1 MSNFAALSTIAADS
15 EAAVAAAAAGLGPLF
30 GSIQPHLLETP
41 QNFIDDPVPL
51 IAKAA
56 SARLAYL
63 DAERAANDKSMT
75 PAALKRFTDRE
86 IERMEEAQAGFE
98 LRVAERVTTLERRC
112 EAGEEAVHAAVE
124 RCGERL
130 LSQTKLLAAELH
142 ERSVAEQCEKLAAM
156 ATRFELAQ
164 TAATAAAAA
173 LEARLAQLEVR
184 VLPGSGLG
192 LDEASL
198 FAKLG
203 FPPGVSAD
211 EVKSDLA
218 SRQRLEFGSLGLTS
232 ADARC
237 LAALLASLGPAVD
250 FTALDLDSNPL
261 GNAGLAALVAPLEA
275 GALNSLEELG
285 IAHCGFGYP
294 GLHALASAWA
304 RSRPFRLKA
313 LRLGGIRTGGPLE
326 ISDVVEELAL
336 LHGGGLCRR
345 LAYCSLNAGAIDLSG
360 ASLLV
365 LNDPILVKDAFKLSA
380 RPEAGQLAVGH
391 GVVLVTGARRA
402 IARRNDVAAVLGSNP
417 YYQGAD
423 LHTAFLHMCGLDAGV
438 VRIEDA
444 GKGVPRASMAH
455 GVSTKL
461 HERELEMYKLT
472 LLASFE

>member
-1 MSNFAALSTIAADS
+1 MSNSAGISTIAADS
-15 EAAVAAAAAGLGPLF
+15 EAAVAAAGAGLGPLF

-130 LSQTKLLAAELH
+130 LTQTKLLAAELH
-142 ERSVAEQCEKLAAM
+142 ERSAAEQCEKLAAM

-164 TAATAAAAA
+164 TAAAAAAAA
-173 LEARLAQLEVR
+173 LEARLAQLELR

-250 FTALDLDSNPL
+250 FTALDLDGNPL

-360 ASLLV
+360 ANLV
-365 LNDPILVKDAFKLSA
+365 CNDPILVKDAFKLSA

-444 GKGVPRASMAH
+444 GKGVPRASTAH